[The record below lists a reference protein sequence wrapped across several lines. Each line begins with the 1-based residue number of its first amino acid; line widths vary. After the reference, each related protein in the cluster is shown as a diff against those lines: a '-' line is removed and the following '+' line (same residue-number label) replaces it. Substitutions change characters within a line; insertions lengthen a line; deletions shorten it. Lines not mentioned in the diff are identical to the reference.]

1 MARNVVDEAGSG
13 GSTTLMTV
21 VAQDPTVR
29 RRNGRIL
36 TAAVRVP
43 RQRLEPGPAGSRFQV
58 VDYDASTGGLAEPA
72 VLTEAGDDGRTD
84 YCDRFGK
91 ITNKRIIE
99 DPGFHAQNVFAIASR
114 TLAAFESAL
123 GRRLPWAFG
132 GHQLFLVPHAFVEA
146 NAYYSDAD
154 RALLFGYFSGRDGR
168 ILTCLS
174 HDVVAHETAHA
185 VLDGL
190 RHRFLEPSLP
200 DQAAFHE
207 ALADVAALLSVF
219 SISDV
224 VKHSFGEGDAEGRLD
239 AAAVTASALQQSL
252 PLVLGEQLGGALLGS
267 RGGLRRSA
275 GLEPPADW
283 RTSPMWEESHRRGEV
298 LVAAVLD
305 TLIGL
310 WVARLKPL
318 VHDGRVD
325 RDRVC
330 EEGAKAAEHLLRMCL
345 RSIDYLPPVDFDF
358 EDFVGAA
365 LLADAEVSPDDQYGY
380 RDALAASFLR
390 LGVGLPAGDRIVDL
404 AQVAPAPRYHGLN
417 FTAMRTDADEVFR
430 FIWENCAW
438 LGVDPGL
445 YTHVESVR
453 PSVRVGP
460 DGMVVSEAVA
470 DYVQLLDASAAE
482 LVELA
487 RGWAA
492 EEGSTEDIVLP
503 PLVAPDT
510 PVQVFGGGVLVFDQ
524 FGRAKYHIRKPL
536 TDWRRQMQRLQYLAR
551 TGMFDSRQRVGF
563 STGAPVGQRFA
574 MLHQPAGRA
583 GEDW

>member
-1 MARNVVDEAGSG
+1 MAGNVVDKG
-13 GSTTLMTV
+13 GPGGLTSLMTV

-29 RRNGRIL
+29 RKSGRIL
-36 TAAVRVP
+36 TASVRVP
-43 RQRLEPGPAGSRFQV
+43 KQRLEPGPAGARFQV

-72 VLTEAGDDGRTD
+72 VLTEPGEDGVPL
-84 YCDRFGK
+84 YHDRFTT
-91 ITNKRIIE
+91 ITNRAIME
-99 DPGFHAQNVFAIASR
+99 DRGFHAQNVFAIAAR
-114 TLAAFESAL
+114 TLAAFEAAL

-146 NAYYSDAD
+146 NAYYSDDD
-154 RALLFGYFSGRDGR
+154 RALLFGYFTARGDRV
-168 ILTCLS
+168 LTCLS

-190 RHRFLEPSLP
+190 RHRYLEPSLP

-207 ALADVAALLSVF
+207 ALADVVALLSVF

-224 VKHSFGEGDAEGRLD
+224 VKHSFGEGDAEGRVD
-239 AAAVTASALQQSL
+239 ATAVTAPALRQSL

-275 GLEPPADW
+275 GLDPPADW
-283 RTSPMWEESHRRGEV
+283 RTSPVWEESHRRGEI

-318 VHDGRVD
+318 VHDRRVD

-345 RSIDYLPPVDFDF
+345 RAIDYLPPVDFHF
-358 EDFVGAA
+358 EDFVGAV

-380 RDALAASFLR
+380 RDALAKSFAR
-390 LGVGLPAGDRIVDL
+390 LGIGPPTTDRIVDL
-404 AQVAPAPRYHGLN
+404 AMVTPAPRYHGLN
-417 FTAMRTDADEVFR
+417 FTALRTDADEVFR
-430 FIWENCAW
+430 FLWENCAW

-470 DYVQLLDASAAE
+470 DYVQLLDVSAIE

-487 RGWAA
+487 RQWAA
-492 EEGSTEDIVLP
+492 EEVHADEVVLP
-503 PLVAPDT
+503 PLVPPDT
-510 PVQVFGGGVLVFDQ
+510 PVQVLGGGVLVFDQ

-563 STGAPVGQRFA
+563 STGAPAGQRFA